1 MGIRVTI
8 NRTVKHRKPPER
20 RFVLKLPDRK
30 LQNVRSK
37 RPLDVLDDDD
47 VCPEHRERRIEG
59 TVVEVW

>member
-1 MGIRVTI
+1 MAITVTI
-8 NRTVKHRKPPER
+8 RKRKPASER
-20 RFVLKLPDRK
+20 RRLVLKMPDRK

-59 TVVEVW
+59 VVVGRW